1 MSLDSALGHTAT
13 TTAPDLSRIASI
25 GGPESIDAILARL
38 LDDGRAIHRTRDA
51 VLTPARGGL
60 APWQVLR
67 VRTHVEAHLDSTLR
81 ARDLAAMVRLSTGHF
96 CRAFKRSL
104 GVAPIAYIA
113 GRRVARAQK
122 LMLAT
127 NESLSQIALAAGF
140 YDQAH
145 LTRLFRRHAGTTPH
159 DWRRRHRAAAAAIEA
174 PRKRADRQALAFA

>member
-1 MSLDSALGHTAT
+1 MSLDSVFGHTAT
-13 TTAPDLSRIASI
+13 TATPDLST
-25 GGPESIDAILARL
+25 IDAILARL
-38 LDDGRAIHRTRDA
+38 LDDDATAVRRDA
-51 VLTPARGGL
+51 ASAPARGGL

-67 VRTHVEAHLDSTLR
+67 VKAHVEAHLDSTLR

-113 GRRVARAQK
+113 GRRVASAQK

-127 NESLSQIALAAGF
+127 NESLSQIALACGF

-159 DWRRRHRAAAAAIEA
+159 NWRRHHRT
-174 PRKRADRQALAFA
+174 DRQALAYA

>member
-1 MSLDSALGHTAT
+1 MSLDSVFGHTAA
-13 TTAPDLSRIASI
+13 TATPELSTIASI
-25 GGPESIDAILARL
+25 GGRESIDTMLARL
-38 LDDGRAIHRTRDA
+38 LDDAAPVRRSRDTA
-51 VLTPARGGL
+51 LAPARGGL

-113 GRRVARAQK
+113 GRRVASAQK

-127 NESLSQIALAAGF
+127 DEPLSQIALACGF
-140 YDQAH
+140 YDQSH
-145 LTRLFRRHAGTTPH
+145 LTRVFRRCAGASPR
-159 DWRRRHRAAAAAIEA
+159 DWRRRHRGGVA
-174 PRKRADRQALAFA
+174 RLRAQEGAGG

>member
-1 MSLDSALGHTAT
+1 MSLDSVFGYTAT
-13 TTAPDLSRIASI
+13 TASDLSTIASV
-25 GGPESIDAILARL
+25 GGHESIDTILARL
-38 LDDGRAIHRTRDA
+38 LDDAGAANRRTPDA
-51 VLTPARGGL
+51 ALAPARGGL

-67 VRTHVEAHLDSTLR
+67 VKAHVEAHLDSTLR

-104 GVAPIAYIA
+104 GVAPIAYIG
-113 GRRVARAQK
+113 GRRVACAQK

-127 NESLSQIALAAGF
+127 NESLSQIALASGF

-159 DWRRRHRAAAAAIEA
+159 DWRRRHRA
-174 PRKRADRQALAFA
+174 DRQALAFA

>member
-1 MSLDSALGHTAT
+1 MSLDSVFGHSA
-13 TTAPDLSRIASI
+13 TTAPDLSTIASI
-25 GGPESIDAILARL
+25 GRPESIDTILARL
-38 LDDGRAIHRTRDA
+38 FDDAGTANRRIRDDA
-51 VLTPARGGL
+51 SAPARGGL

-67 VRTHVEAHLDSTLR
+67 VKTHVEAHLDSTLR
-81 ARDLAAMVRLSTGHF
+81 TRDLAAMARLSTGHF

-113 GRRVARAQK
+113 GRRVASAQK

-127 NESLSQIALAAGF
+127 NEPLSQIALACGF

-159 DWRRRHRAAAAAIEA
+159 NWRRHHRTDHQA
-174 PRKRADRQALAFA
+174 RAYA

>member
-1 MSLDSALGHTAT
+1 MSLDAVLDHTAT
-13 TTAPDLSRIASI
+13 TTALDST
-25 GGPESIDAILARL
+25 ILAGLFDRTL
-38 LDDGRAIHRTRDA
+38 LARGERAAPPTSTS
-51 VLTPARGGL
+51 LTPVRGGL

-67 VRTHVEAHLDSTLR
+67 VKTHVDAHLDSTLR

-113 GRRVARAQK
+113 RRRVASAQQ

-127 NESLSQIALAAGF
+127 NEPLSQIALACGF

-159 DWRRRHRAAAAAIEA
+159 NWRRRH
-174 PRKRADRQALAFA
+174 RADRQALAFA

>member
-1 MSLDSALGHTAT
+1 MSLDSVFGHTAT
-13 TTAPDLSRIASI
+13 TATPDLSTIASI
-25 GGPESIDAILARL
+25 GGRESIDTILARL
-38 LDDGRAIHRTRDA
+38 LDDTTPARRSRDTA
-51 VLTPARGGL
+51 LAPARGGL

-67 VRTHVEAHLDSTLR
+67 VKGHVEAHLDSTLR

-113 GRRVARAQK
+113 GRRVASAQK
-122 LMLAT
+122 LMLASD
-127 NESLSQIALAAGF
+127 EPLSQIALACGF

-159 DWRRRHRAAAAAIEA
+159 NWRRHH
-174 PRKRADRQALAFA
+174 RADRQALAYA

>member
-1 MSLDSALGHTAT
+1 MSLDSVLGHTET
-13 TTAPDLSRIASI
+13 TTASDLS
-25 GGPESIDAILARL
+25 ILASL
-38 LDDGRAIHRTRDA
+38 LDGTALAHAARALPPARA
-51 VLTPARGGL
+51 SLTPARGGL

-67 VRTHVEAHLDSTLR
+67 VKTHVDAHLDSTLR

-113 GRRVARAQK
+113 GPRVASAQA

-127 NESLSQIALAAGF
+127 NEPLSQIAIACGF

-159 DWRRRHRAAAAAIEA
+159 DWRRHHRNDVA
-174 PRKRADRQALAFA
+174 PRKRTDRQALAFA